1 MLCYGSEISGYFEHK
16 QVIKMSQEQKISIDG
31 KEYALNEL
39 SDAAKNQLVSL
50 KAADGEIAR
59 LQTQLAIAQTAR
71 NAYARALAEQLPKD

>member
-1 MLCYGSEISGYFEHK
+1 MLCFNFRMLDLQPK
-16 QVIKMSQEQKISIDG
+16 QVVKMSQEQKISIDG
-31 KEYALNEL
+31 KEYALNSL

-50 KAADGEIAR
+50 QAADGEIAR